1 MPAASLTK
9 RDAARHQVQLDQANR
24 KAHHAYEALKEPTT
38 DYLEAQYELVFPAH
52 QVRDAGFTVTELHT
66 PSFPFLF
73 PLARVGRVRDGCGGP

>member
-66 PSFPFLF
+66 HCP
-73 PLARVGRVRDGCGGP
+73 